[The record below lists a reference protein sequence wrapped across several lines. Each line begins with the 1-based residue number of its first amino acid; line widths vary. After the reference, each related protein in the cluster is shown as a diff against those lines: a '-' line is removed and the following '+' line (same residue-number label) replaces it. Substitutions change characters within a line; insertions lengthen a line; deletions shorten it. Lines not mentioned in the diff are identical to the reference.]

1 MGVFPVDKLMPGMV
15 LGSDVKDS
23 FGRTLINSGQ
33 ELQTRHI
40 EVLRAYNFV
49 EIDISGS
56 DAIEQIDDDEIPPEI
71 FADAAIELE
80 EHFRTA
86 DMSWDVMKQIHRSAV
101 IRAVRMKGR
110 KEKTV

>member
-1 MGVFPVDKLMPGMV
+1 MPGMV

-33 ELQTRHI
+33 ELQSRHI

-49 EIDISGS
+49 EIDIAGS
-56 DAIEQIDDDEIPPEI
+56 DAIEQTDDGDIPPEI
-71 FADAAIELE
+71 FADAAKDLE

-101 IRAVRMKGR
+101 IRVVRVKNRKGR
-110 KEKTV
+110 TA